1 MTERKTIS
9 PETLYEMLY
18 DSDGNLRSTSQQVA
32 LKDFS
37 LDSKPLIQDIDHT
50 ATLAAMRLNKQ
61 FKPVN
66 LVPDFKAVPATSHL
80 FDLAGG
86 QIAYDQEKLQA
97 EASQHET
104 KSYGGSI
111 LSGIG
116 SLFGRK

>member
-1 MTERKTIS
+1 MATIDLDTMTERKTIT

-18 DSDGNLRSTSQQVA
+18 DSDGNLRLSSQQVS

-37 LDSKPLIQDIDHT
+37 LDTKPLISEVDHT
-50 ATLAAMRLNKQ
+50 ATLASMRLNKQ

-86 QIAYDQEKLQA
+86 QIAYP
-97 EASQHET
+97 
-104 KSYGGSI
+104 
-111 LSGIG
+111 
-116 SLFGRK
+116 

>member
-1 MTERKTIS
+1 
-9 PETLYEMLY
+9 
-18 DSDGNLRSTSQQVA
+18 
-32 LKDFS
+32 
-37 LDSKPLIQDIDHT
+37 
-50 ATLAAMRLNKQ
+50 MRLNKQ

-66 LVPDFKAVPATSHL
+66 LLPDFKAVPATSHL

-86 QIAYDQEKLQA
+86 QIAYPQQKLA
-97 EASQHET
+97 EEAAQYEP